1 MPSFISARVRAYAA
15 SRLRLG
21 IDVGASG
28 LRLVALAH
36 DRNQGWT
43 VVHCA
48 HAALLARPSTA
59 LPDEDSDEHAADAA
73 GALRRVLAAIGC
85 GARQAVLA
93 LPWARIQLLRL
104 ERPAGLAGGALA
116 AHLLAQAR
124 ARLDYP
130 LDLACTDF
138 DERAVSRPEAADLWL
153 VAARRALLMDRIAL
167 AAAAGLDAVA
177 VDGDVFAACRAA
189 ERVSR
194 DPQLWIDAAASGSV
208 SSPAPAPAPAPAPV
222 PVPSVLVDL
231 GWRAIRLLP
240 LAEAEWGRSGSQALH
255 GPAWLERLA
264 QAGHCTTDEVALR
277 IEAGDWRSAETV
289 AGRQVVHDLA
299 AAIAALLAASAVP
312 SGGAVWLSGAA
323 AALPLLPSA
332 VEAATGCRCRVLDP
346 FAGMTVAAQAGLSR
360 VPGASA
366 AYAVACGL
374 ALHGT
379 RGA

>member
-36 DRNQGWT
+36 DRRQGWT

-48 HAALLARPSTA
+48 HAALSARPSTA
-59 LPDEDSDEHAADAA
+59 LPDEDSDAHAADAA
-73 GALRRVLAAIGC
+73 GALRRLLAALGC

-138 DERAVSRPEAADLWL
+138 DERVVSRPEAADLWL

-189 ERVSR
+189 ERVCR
-194 DPQLWIDAAASGSV
+194 DPQLWTAAAAS
-208 SSPAPAPAPAPAPV
+208 V

-231 GWRAIRLLP
+231 GWREIRLLP
-240 LAEAEWGRSGSQALH
+240 LAEAEWGRSGSQALP

-264 QAGHCTTDEVALR
+264 QAGHCTTDEVAQR
-277 IEAGDWRSAETV
+277 IEAGDWRSAESV
-289 AGRQVVHDLA
+289 AGQQVVHDLA